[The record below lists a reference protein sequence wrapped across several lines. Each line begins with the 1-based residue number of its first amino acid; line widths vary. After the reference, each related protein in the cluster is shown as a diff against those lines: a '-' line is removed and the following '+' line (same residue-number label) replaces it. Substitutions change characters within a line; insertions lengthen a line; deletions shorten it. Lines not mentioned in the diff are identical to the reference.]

1 MTGLPKTALP
11 QDVRRLV
18 ETRNL
23 ENVSGSESFA
33 SCGCSWTL
41 YLTLPVPVFMDYD
54 RFRPTGT
61 AYLSLSSQNS
71 IPRNLR
77 MLKKATISSLPL
89 RATAV
94 PNPFPTGRTRGT
106 VGRNEAANKGLVDG
120 NGPNGGTSGHG
131 KNVII
136 WGLPGKLPPDGLRN
150 YLRAFRLS
158 DVGNQESIV
167 KIEP

>member
-1 MTGLPKTALP
+1 
-11 QDVRRLV
+11 
-18 ETRNL
+18 
-23 ENVSGSESFA
+23 
-33 SCGCSWTL
+33 
-41 YLTLPVPVFMDYD
+41 MDYD

>member
-1 MTGLPKTALP
+1 
-11 QDVRRLV
+11 
-18 ETRNL
+18 
-23 ENVSGSESFA
+23 
-33 SCGCSWTL
+33 
-41 YLTLPVPVFMDYD
+41 MDYD

-106 VGRNEAANKGLVDG
+106 VGRNEAANTGRVDG

-158 DVGNQESIV
+158 DVSNQESIV

>member
-1 MTGLPKTALP
+1 MFGGCYRRKILKTFP
-11 QDVRRLV
+11 
-18 ETRNL
+18 E
-23 ENVSGSESFA
+23 VSWPRPVAVPTPYPFA
-33 SCGCSWTL
+33 R
-41 YLTLPVPVFMDYD
+41 VPVYMDYD

-71 IPRNLR
+71 MPRNLR
-77 MLKKATISSLPL
+77 MLNRASMSSLPL

-94 PNPFPTGRTRGT
+94 PNPFPIGRMRGSD
-106 VGRNEAANKGLVDG
+106 GREEASNKGLVTG

-131 KNVII
+131 RNVIM

-150 YLRAFRLS
+150 YLRAFQLS
-158 DVGNQESIV
+158 DTSGRENIV

>member
-1 MTGLPKTALP
+1 LKTFP
-11 QDVRRLV
+11 
-18 ETRNL
+18 E
-23 ENVSGSESFA
+23 A
-33 SCGCSWTL
+33 SWPHPTAVL
-41 YLTLPVPVFMDYD
+41 RPYPPPRIPVYMGYD

-71 IPRNLR
+71 MPRNLR
-77 MLKKATISSLPL
+77 MLNKASMTSLPL
-89 RATAV
+89 RATAI
-94 PNPFPTGRTRGT
+94 PNPFSVGRTRGS
-106 VGRNEAANKGLVDG
+106 VGREEATNKGLITG

-131 KNVII
+131 RNVIM

-158 DVGNQESIV
+158 DTSGQESIL